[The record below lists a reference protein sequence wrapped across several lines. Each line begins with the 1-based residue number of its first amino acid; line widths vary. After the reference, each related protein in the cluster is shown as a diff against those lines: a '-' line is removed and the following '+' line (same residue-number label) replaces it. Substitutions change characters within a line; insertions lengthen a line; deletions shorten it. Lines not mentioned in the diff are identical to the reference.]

1 MGPVQPDDHST
12 SKPKY
17 GHPHSHFP
25 HHRRQQE
32 KHKLVSEVMRY
43 MLFSQYRDGAPVQKP
58 KLSEHLSKVAPELK
72 RAKVSTYVIAEAQ
85 VKFNEIFGVEMK
97 ELSRKQQKK
106 TGAADARVESAPP
119 TPGLGCLSRGV
130 SRGWLD
136 TPRRGRTV
144 PALVV
149 WGWDIVLGHV
159 VHGA

>member
-1 MGPVQPDDHST
+1 MTQLEGLATQPNVQKLSEEVRAWARFNRTTSQIPL

-72 RAKVSTYVIAEAQ
+72 RAKVSTT
-85 VKFNEIFGVEMK
+85 
-97 ELSRKQQKK
+97 S
-106 TGAADARVESAPP
+106 S
-119 TPGLGCLSRGV
+119 
-130 SRGWLD
+130 
-136 TPRRGRTV
+136 PRRRSSLTRSS
-144 PALVV
+144 ASR
-149 WGWDIVLGHV
+149 
-159 VHGA
+159 